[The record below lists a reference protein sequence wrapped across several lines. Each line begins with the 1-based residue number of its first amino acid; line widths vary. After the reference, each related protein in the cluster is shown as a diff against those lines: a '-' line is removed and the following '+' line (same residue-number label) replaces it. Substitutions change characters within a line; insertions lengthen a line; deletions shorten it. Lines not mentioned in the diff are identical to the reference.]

1 MGVLKMDATKM
12 LLETRAL
19 WAETKKLR
27 GEINDLKKAYDEVE
41 EMLQRLAKEISLME
55 PIKKGEL

>member
-1 MGVLKMDATKM
+1 MDATDATKL

-19 WAETKKLR
+19 WTETKKLR
-27 GEINDLKKAYDEVE
+27 EEIQYLSKAYDEVE

>member
-1 MGVLKMDATKM
+1 MDATKM
-12 LLETRAL
+12 LLETKAL
-19 WAETKKLR
+19 WDETKKLR
-27 GEINDLKKAYDEVE
+27 EEIQDLSKAYDEVE

>member
-1 MGVLKMDATKM
+1 MDATQM
-12 LLETRAL
+12 LLETRVL

-27 GEINDLKKAYDEVE
+27 GEIQDLSKAYDEIE

-55 PIKKGEL
+55 PIKKGEK